1 MSNARS
7 IIRRTTYGVVF
18 LGLML
23 LLANQGSAPWIS
35 AWSHPW
41 AFLGVILVTG
51 LSLLMQAQTYRQC
64 LPNNSVDVPF
74 PELVRMWSLS
84 GLVGLVA
91 PLFAGLAVRTT
102 ILKSWGVSVR
112 DSSLASA
119 RQILLNIEFS
129 LLCATAVL
137 VIHPLEQLPWIG
149 FVFLMVAAGWWGI
162 RQWLSRHSELLPQSV
177 RSFASS
183 LMALPG
189 PMLILLSLGLPGLM
203 ALNYLVAFH
212 GFGVDMSFHE
222 AVLLAT
228 LTVLISA
235 TAIIPN
241 GLGILDILWI
251 AVARHEG
258 MEVADSVGMALT
270 LRLGYVCSSSMFWT
284 AITLRRK

>member
-1 MSNARS
+1 M
-7 IIRRTTYGVVF
+7 RRTIYGVVII
-18 LGLML
+18 GLAT
-23 LLANQGSAPWIS
+23 LLANQGSAPWWS

-41 AFLGVILVTG
+41 TFLGVILVTG
-51 LSLLMQAQTYRQC
+51 VSLAMQAQTYRQC
-64 LPNNSVDVPF
+64 LPNTSATVAF
-74 PELVRMWSLS
+74 PELVRMWSLG

-91 PLFAGLAVRTT
+91 PLFASLAVRAT

-129 LLCATAVL
+129 LICATAVL
-137 VIHPLEQLPWIG
+137 VLRPLEQMPWAG
-149 FVFLMVAAGWWGI
+149 PVFLLTVVGWWVV
-162 RQWLSRHSELLPQSV
+162 RRWLSGHPEFLPRSV
-177 RSFASS
+177 GSFASS
-183 LMALPG
+183 LFAPPEPKLM
-189 PMLILLSLGLPGLM
+189 LLSMGLPSIM

-212 GFGVDMSFHE
+212 GFGVSMGFHE

-235 TAIIPN
+235 TAVIPN

-251 AVARHEG
+251 AVARHMG
-258 MEVADSVGMALT
+258 MEAADSVGMALT
-270 LRLGYVCSSSMFWT
+270 LRLGYVCSSSILWT